1 MGSQNN
7 CLDETILLITKNP
20 NEGAIEK
27 KIFTLKKFAQL
38 DLWCCKTNS
47 SSKENTA
54 ELTLNRRLLYMQLA

>member
-27 KIFTLKKFAQL
+27 KIYAQKFAQL

-47 SSKENTA
+47 FSKENTA